1 MWGLFAAESLIAVV
15 FLYLPGYL
23 LASLT
28 RLSRF
33 MCLAVAP
40 LISSLAYFLLA
51 YLFSLVGVA
60 SSWVS
65 LFVPTAIAAVLFYV
79 CQKYYFHS
87 RNLASQREYSEV
99 SLKIVLLYIA
109 VALVVAGYF
118 FVRTLDGAA
127 SIYQENDNIFHL
139 TVVRDF
145 LDSGVYALASLLQY
159 PASWHVLV
167 AMVASAL
174 SAQELTVAVNAVNFV
189 LLILVVPISVLAFL
203 AKLFSDKKELLPW
216 GSIAA
221 LGFAAFPWGFLLF
234 GPLYPNLFG
243 YCMLPAAMAMFISI
257 FQVSSKKKKL
267 VYSALFAL
275 LCASLVF
282 AHPNAIF
289 VGVVLL
295 TPYCVSQ
302 ILLKFKA
309 SKVQKY
315 LASIL
320 FVVFV
325 LAVWTLLYFAPAFQ
339 STVLFSEWKAY
350 LPAYQAIVNGLMGS
364 FTKASAPQFIM
375 AICIVAGAIY
385 CVLRKRYR
393 WLVWSYLVLFAMRI
407 VNVSTDGVLKHY
419 LTGFWYTDEFRVAAA
434 LAIAGIPLAVI
445 GMYVFCRILKGI
457 LAQFTLSN
465 FEARGIAVVFAAILF
480 VANFMPSFNIPR
492 FGDAV
497 TGFGMVDD
505 ILTGGNSLAT
515 NQAGFDKDEIA
526 FSEEV
531 KSIVGDEKV
540 LNFPYDGSA
549 YAYAVCDLNVT
560 NRKWYGYSDLHDD
573 PEAVLI
579 RSEVN
584 TVASNA
590 AVKSALE
597 DSDISY
603 LILLD
608 QGNETGAGLYDSA
621 CDYDLWTGILSVTDS
636 TPGFDLVLSEGDMRL
651 YKIVE

>member
-1 MWGLFAAESLIAVV
+1 
-15 FLYLPGYL
+15 
-23 LASLT
+23 
-28 RLSRF
+28 
-33 MCLAVAP
+33 
-40 LISSLAYFLLA
+40 
-51 YLFSLVGVA
+51 
-60 SSWVS
+60 
-65 LFVPTAIAAVLFYV
+65 
-79 CQKYYFHS
+79 
-87 RNLASQREYSEV
+87 
-99 SLKIVLLYIA
+99 
-109 VALVVAGYF
+109 
-118 FVRTLDGAA
+118 
-127 SIYQENDNIFHL
+127 
-139 TVVRDF
+139 
-145 LDSGVYALASLLQY
+145 
-159 PASWHVLV
+159 
-167 AMVASAL
+167 
-174 SAQELTVAVNAVNFV
+174 
-189 LLILVVPISVLAFL
+189 
-203 AKLFSDKKELLPW
+203 
-216 GSIAA
+216 
-221 LGFAAFPWGFLLF
+221 
-234 GPLYPNLFG
+234 
-243 YCMLPAAMAMFISI
+243 
-257 FQVSSKKKKL
+257 
-267 VYSALFAL
+267 
-275 LCASLVF
+275 
-282 AHPNAIF
+282 
-289 VGVVLL
+289 
-295 TPYCVSQ
+295 
-302 ILLKFKA
+302 
-309 SKVQKY
+309 
-315 LASIL
+315 
-320 FVVFV
+320 
-325 LAVWTLLYFAPAFQ
+325 
-339 STVLFSEWKAY
+339 
-350 LPAYQAIVNGLMGS
+350 
-364 FTKASAPQFIM
+364 
-375 AICIVAGAIY
+375 
-385 CVLRKRYR
+385 
-393 WLVWSYLVLFAMRI
+393 MRI